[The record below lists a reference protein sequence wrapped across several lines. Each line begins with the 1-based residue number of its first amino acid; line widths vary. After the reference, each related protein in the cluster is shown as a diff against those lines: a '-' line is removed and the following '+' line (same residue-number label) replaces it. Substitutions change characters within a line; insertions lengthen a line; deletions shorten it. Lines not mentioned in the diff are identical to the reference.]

1 MNLDRR
7 KKEYKHKTNTTVN
20 ITVYTDVPFA

>member
-20 ITVYTDVPFA
+20 ITVYAERYEP